1 MKIIEMGI
9 LAPKGY
15 KSGSV
20 ASGIKKRK
28 LDMTI
33 ITSDL
38 KAVVAGAFTSNIV
51 KAAPVVYDEL
61 IVNKNH
67 PVQAILINS
76 GNANACT
83 GAQGDKDVLESTS
96 LVAEHLN
103 VKSEEVLMC
112 STGVIGVPLP
122 MEKIKKGIHLCTS
135 HLGNSHHHSSECA
148 KAILTTD
155 TFTKEIAVEIS
166 IDNTTVRIGGIAKGS
181 GMIHPNM
188 ATMLSF
194 ITTDAQ
200 VDKEYLQNLL
210 GKSISTSYN
219 MISVDGDTSTNDTV
233 LVLANGASGAP
244 LINAES
250 PFKEEFEAAFTY
262 VHTELAKMI
271 VKDGEGAS
279 KFIEVNVNGS
289 SSKKDA
295 ALLARSI
302 ISSSLVK
309 TAFFGSDANWGRIL
323 CAMGYSGAK
332 FDPLKVTMKYES
344 DGGEIVVMK
353 HGEPIE
359 FDEVLAKKI
368 LTHNVIY
375 LTIELNEGNE
385 MATAWGCDLS
395 YDYVKINGDY
405 RS

>member
-1 MKIIEMGI
+1 M
-9 LAPKGY
+9 
-15 KSGSV
+15 
-20 ASGIKKRK
+20 
-28 LDMTI
+28 
-33 ITSDL
+33 
-38 KAVVAGAFTSNIV
+38 
-51 KAAPVVYDEL
+51 
-61 IVNKNH
+61 
-67 PVQAILINS
+67 
-76 GNANACT
+76 
-83 GAQGDKDVLESTS
+83 
-96 LVAEHLN
+96 
-103 VKSEEVLMC
+103 
-112 STGVIGVPLP
+112 
-122 MEKIKKGIHLCTS
+122 
-135 HLGNSHHHSSECA
+135 
-148 KAILTTD
+148 
-155 TFTKEIAVEIS
+155 
-166 IDNTTVRIGGIAKGS
+166 RIGGIAKGS